1 MDGDVIDGHELQERV
16 YLWLKADQENTR
28 LKSYYGVRKKK
39 KKSKRPARAAQS
51 VCRMDLSDGKFRSRL
66 ACYGFR
72 GFSFYV
78 LYIFYICLYFFNIF
92 LILC

>member
-39 KKSKRPARAAQS
+39 KNQKGPPEQPK
-51 VCRMDLSDGKFRSRL
+51 
-66 ACYGFR
+66 AC
-72 GFSFYV
+72 V
-78 LYIFYICLYFFNIF
+78 AWI
-92 LILC
+92 